1 MCKPLFTK
9 PQNTGFTLIELMIVV
24 VIIGILAAVAYPQY
38 RDFALRSNRAEAKA
52 LLVDAAARQERFFT
66 DNNSY
71 ADDMTDLGYGANPA
85 VSENNLYSVSAVTP
99 TATTYTLTATAQGG
113 QIDDTDCLTF
123 TLDNLNV
130 KTATTAE
137 CW

>member
-1 MCKPLFTK
+1 MCKPLLTK
-9 PQNTGFTLIELMIVV
+9 PKSPGFTLIELMIVV

-52 LLVDAAARQERFFT
+52 LLVDAAARQERFFS

-85 VSENNLYSVSAVTP
+85 VSENSFYNVAVATDAAFP
-99 TATTYTLTATAQGG
+99 NATTYTLT
-113 QIDDTDCLTF
+113 
-123 TLDNLNV
+123 
-130 KTATTAE
+130 
-137 CW
+137 